1 MVRGRIYRF
10 LRRISVRNCNLPGRS
25 GRIKRIIL
33 ILLLVFIVSACIMV
47 RIEPEMRRMAEEM
60 ISTSVTEYLNS
71 TIAEKIKNGEL
82 DYSSLVTL
90 EKDSQGRVTALVT
103 NMAKINVLQTEIV
116 DEALE
121 KLSDKMETY
130 IKIPIGNIIGGTML
144 SGRGPNI
151 PVKVISVSNLSAEF
165 SNEFSAEGIN
175 QTRHQIIL
183 NFKVD
188 ISMLIPGSTVHD
200 TVCASV
206 VAAETVIVGE
216 VPNAYTD
223 IHGSLKN

>member
-1 MVRGRIYRF
+1 MGKGRIYRF
-10 LRRISVRNCNLPGRS
+10 LRRMSVKRRRVPGPVNRW
-25 GRIKRIIL
+25 RK
-33 ILLLVFIVSACIMV
+33 ILLAILLFFIFTAVIMI
-47 RIEPEMRRMAEEM
+47 RKEPEMRRLAEDM

-71 TIAEKIKNGEL
+71 TIADKIKNGEL

-121 KLSDKMETY
+121 KLSDRMETY

-151 PVKVISVSNLSAEF
+151 PVKIISVSNLSAEF

-183 NFKVD
+183 NFNVD
-188 ISMLIPGSTVHD
+188 INMLIPGGTVHD
-200 TVCASV
+200 TVHASV

>member
-1 MVRGRIYRF
+1 MGKGRIYRF
-10 LRRISVRNCNLPGRS
+10 LRRVCVRHRRVPGVVNRRR
-25 GRIKRIIL
+25 RIML
-33 ILLLVFIVSACIMV
+33 ALVLFLAVLCGIMI
-47 RIEPEMRRMAEEM
+47 RIEPEMRRMAEYM
-60 ISTSVTEYLNS
+60 INTSVTEYLNS

-103 NMAKINVLQTEIV
+103 NMAKINILQAEIV

-121 KLSDKMETY
+121 RLSDRIETS
-130 IKIPIGNIIGGTML
+130 IKIPVGNIIGGTIL

-151 PVKVISVSNLSAEF
+151 PVKIISVSNLSAEF

-183 NFKVD
+183 NFNVD
-188 ISMLIPGSTVHD
+188 IDMLIPGSTVHD
-200 TVCASV
+200 TVHTSV